1 MHTESSRPSAP
12 EELPEASSGHQPVLC
27 AETLQALQV
36 APDGIYV
43 DATFG
48 RGGHARLILQH
59 LGRTGRLYAL
69 DRDLEAERAAR
80 SLCDGRFTM
89 IRERF
94 SQVRRVC
101 AALGILGRVQ
111 GLLLDIGVSTP
122 QLSDPGRGFSFRSH
136 GPLDMR
142 MDQGQEHDAARLVNG
157 CTAEELERIFREYGE
172 ERYAARVARAI
183 ARSRELRPITTTSE
197 LCAIVERTVPHDPH
211 ARKHRATRVFQALR
225 IAVNHELEE
234 LQAAL
239 EACPEVLAPGGVL
252 AVISFHSLEDRM
264 VKHFMRRGAEQPV
277 LPPGLPLTQTQ
288 IRERCGARIFEAVRS
303 PVRPGAQE
311 LAANPR
317 ARSAVLRSAVRAAE
331 G

>member
-1 MHTESSRPSAP
+1 MHSESGRRAAA
-12 EELPEASSGHQPVLC
+12 ELPAASSGHQAVLC

-36 APDGIYV
+36 VPDGIYV

-48 RGGHARLILQH
+48 RGGHSRLILQQ
-59 LGRTGRLYAL
+59 LGCGGRLYAL
-69 DRDLEAERAAR
+69 DRDAEAERAAR
-80 SLCDGRFTM
+80 SLSDGRFTM

-94 SQVRRVC
+94 SRLRGVC

-111 GLLLDIGVSTP
+111 GLLLDLGVSTP
-122 QLSDPGRGFSFRSH
+122 QLSDPGRGFSFRSD

-142 MDQGQEHDAARLVNG
+142 MDQDQERDAAQLVNS
-157 CTAEELERIFREYGE
+157 CPAEELERIFREYGE
-172 ERYAARVARAI
+172 ERHAARVARAI
-183 ARSRELRPITTTSE
+183 ARSRERRPIATTAE

-225 IAVNHELEE
+225 IAVNQELEE

-239 EACPEVLAPGGVL
+239 GASPEVLAPGGVL

-264 VKHFMRRGAEQPV
+264 VKHFMRRAAERPA
-277 LPPGLPLTQTQ
+277 LPPGLPLTEAQ
-288 IRERCGARIFEAVRS
+288 IRDRGGARLFAEVRA